1 MASEQAQ
8 GVQSP
13 YVVGRWVRGAE
24 HYDRQGLIEYLLAAP
39 DTAIWVV
46 GTRRMGKTSLL
57 RQIELVTAQ
66 KRAHLVPLFWDLQGC
81 TDPAT
86 LTLELLQAI
95 EDAAERFADLDLDF
109 ASLRQEDAVGMLRR
123 LSRALVRQ
131 GQQLLLLMDEAEVL
145 VQVAQID
152 PAWLARLRKALQEG
166 HLRTII
172 TSTRLL
178 TQLTDQSAGW
188 MTSPFLFGFH
198 LVRLWPLRQEGAA
211 NLVHQSQGD
220 CPVAVEPAVLD
231 AILRITNHHP
241 YLVQY
246 LCERLYVPGGSGCG
260 TLRAPTDDDLVLD
273 HILAG
278 LFVLDYQHLD
288 AVERRLLLTVVEAD
302 VTGSD
307 VVTPEHLAAA
317 VGPACEVRL
326 PELLRGLEELGHLRQ
341 VAQGWTVGS
350 EFLRRWLRL
359 HLDEFRAELDAA
371 APGPM
376 PALSSAAETAT
387 ASVPESPAEPASEPA
402 GKATAE
408 LSINLETAARALRVS
423 ADRLRALEAAQ
434 IHSEAEFFDVVCSFF
449 VEIRHLVEQDEGYR
463 MLVNAH
469 PEQGVTLKSEEEIQ
483 IALMHWLRPMC
494 RALNIDMNRES
505 LTGRGLLD
513 FKFSIGHDF
522 RCLAEIKLYQS
533 VKLAEGL
540 GTQLPIYLL
549 ADKSR
554 YGIYVPIFLESAD
567 YVGRMAA
574 LQALAAARDQSHGV
588 TIEVIDI
595 RAWRPKSASKADG
608 PDDPDRYQLDPRPR
622 LMAARLRARRAETPP
637 DANAPSGLSSGP
649 PSGPKRS

>member
-1 MASEQAQ
+1 M
-8 GVQSP
+8 QSP

-66 KRAHLVPLFWDLQGC
+66 ERAHLVPLFWDLQGC

-86 LTLELLQAI
+86 LTLELFQAI
-95 EDAAERFADLDLDF
+95 EDAVERFADLDLDF
-109 ASLRQEDAVGMLRR
+109 ATLRHEDAVDMLRR
-123 LSRALVRQ
+123 LGRALVRQ
-131 GQQLLLLMDEAEVL
+131 GRQLLLLMDEAEVL

-198 LVRLWPLRQEGAA
+198 LVRLCPLRQEGAA
-211 NLVHQSQGD
+211 NLAHQSQGD
-220 CPVAVEPAVLD
+220 CPVTVEPAVLD

-260 TLRAPTDDDLVLD
+260 MLRAPADDDLVLD
-273 HILAG
+273 HILTG

-302 VTGSD
+302 VATS
-307 VVTPEHLAAA
+307 EHLAAA
-317 VGPACEVRL
+317 VGPAYAVRL
-326 PELLRGLEELGHLRQ
+326 PELLRGLQELGHLRQ

-371 APGPM
+371 AP
-376 PALSSAAETAT
+376 PALAPAQTAPDSAPAAASAAESA
-387 ASVPESPAEPASEPA
+387 AEPP
-402 GKATAE
+402 
-408 LSINLETAARALRVS
+408 LDLEAAARALRVS

-463 MLVNAH
+463 MLVHVH
-469 PEQGVTLKSEEEIQ
+469 PEQGVALKSEEEIQ

-522 RCLAEIKLYQS
+522 RCLVEVKLYQS
-533 VKLAEGL
+533 AKLAEGL

-554 YGIYVPIFLESAD
+554 YGVYVPIFLESAD
-567 YVGRMAA
+567 YAGRVAA
-574 LQALAAARDQSHGV
+574 LQALAAARDRSHGV

-608 PDDPDRYQLDPRPR
+608 PDDPDRYRLDPRPR
-622 LMAARLRARRAETPP
+622 LIAARLQARRPENPS
-637 DANAPSGLSSGP
+637 DAGAPSGLSTDP